1 MDNRIEFILKY
12 LNDNLEKR
20 ITLTQVSKMMNLSY
34 GYVSDLFKK
43 ETGMNFSHYLKNA
56 RMQKARILFKNFF
69 KSIKEISFLTGYRH
83 VSSFCEEFKNMVGVS
98 PSVYRRME
106 NAIDNVDEN

>member
-43 ETGMNFSHYLKNA
+43 ETGMNFSQYLKEA
-56 RMQKARILFKNFF
+56 RIEKARNLLRDSF
-69 KSIKEISFLTGYRH
+69 KSVKEISFLAGYRY
-83 VSSFCEEFKNMVGVS
+83 VSSFCEEFRNVVGVS
-98 PSVYRRME
+98 PSAYRRIE
-106 NAIDNVDEN
+106 KSTNSVDGK